1 MEDRISKIKKEME
14 LKEINLIILFSSRNI
29 YYVSDTAQ
37 FSICVLPLDGEP
49 FIFIKRNFQ
58 RGKKETWIK
67 DVIKLESTKGVI
79 QEIKDRKLEIKDL
92 GLELNFLR
100 ANQYIKLSKLLPN
113 SRFIDIN
120 QLFLE
125 IRMIKDKREI
135 EHIKAAAKAVMGA
148 QKVTRE
154 FIKPGVTEME
164 VAAEIAYEL
173 KKHGSWTTQSNMY
186 WDSNGFCL
194 ASGENL
200 YSPGDFPILSGVGAS
215 KATPRSASNR
225 ILKNGDI
232 FVLDIGS
239 NVEGYH
245 ADHARTYYIGNP
257 DSKFRKIYNIILGA
271 LKNAFQLIKEDKTI
285 AEIFQETKE
294 RMGEYKEFFQGFNG
308 YRQGLGH
315 GVGLHL
321 DEPPYIIARNTNK
334 LQENM
339 VIALEPKLII
349 PNWGAVDLEDTLLI
363 RKNKDPELLTTSPY
377 LEF

>member
-1 MEDRISKIKKEME
+1 MENRLSKIKKQM
-14 LKEINLIILFSSRNI
+14 EINEIDLCIVFNSRNI
-29 YYVSDTAQ
+29 FYVSDTAQ
-37 FSICVLPLDGEP
+37 FSILVMPLDSDP
-49 FIFIKRNFQ
+49 FIFIKRNYE
-58 RGKKETWIK
+58 RGKKETWLK
-67 DVIKLESTKGVI
+67 DVLKLKSTKGVI
-79 QEIKDRKLEIKDL
+79 QEINNRKLEAKNL

-100 ANQYIKLSKLLPN
+100 ASQYIKLQKLLPD
-113 SRFIDIN
+113 SRIIN
-120 QLFLE
+120 VDPLFLQV
-125 IRMIKDKREI
+125 RSIKDKQEI
-135 EHIKAAAKAVMGA
+135 KHIRAAAKAVMGA
-148 QKVTRE
+148 QRVTRE
-154 FIKPGVTEME
+154 FIRPGVTEME

-173 KKHGSWTTQSNMY
+173 KKHGSWTPQTNMY

-200 YSPGDFPILSGVGAS
+200 YSPGDFPILSGVGVN

-245 ADHARTYYIGNP
+245 ADHARTYFIGKP
-257 DSKFRKIYNIILGA
+257 DEKFQKIYNIVYSAHMNL
-271 LKNAFQLIKEDKTI
+271 FQLIKENKLI
-285 AEIFQETKE
+285 GEIFQETKD
-294 RMGEYKEFFQGFNG
+294 RMGDYQDYFQGFNG

-321 DEPPYIIARNTNK
+321 DEPPYIIAGNKDK

-349 PNWGAVDLEDTLLI
+349 PNWGAVDLEDTILI
-363 RKNKDPELLTTSPY
+363 RKDEDPEILTPSPY